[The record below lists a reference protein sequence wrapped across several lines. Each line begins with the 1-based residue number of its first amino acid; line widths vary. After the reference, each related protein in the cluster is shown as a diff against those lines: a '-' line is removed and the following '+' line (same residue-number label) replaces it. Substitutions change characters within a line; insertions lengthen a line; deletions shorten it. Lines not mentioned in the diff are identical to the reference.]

1 MLTVKHVIYVK
12 SPPSQNQLEITLVIS
27 QMRKSH
33 GSAQA
38 KAYMLILKEVLL
50 EINWLTKA
58 HKKTIA
64 YNITNTGTAVEQHAP
79 YG

>member
-1 MLTVKHVIYVK
+1 
-12 SPPSQNQLEITLVIS
+12 
-27 QMRKSH
+27 
-33 GSAQA
+33 
-38 KAYMLILKEVLL
+38 MLILKEVLL

-64 YNITNTGTAVEQHAP
+64 QYNIINTGTAVELHAP